1 MVNPEILWAQ
11 SREKVFITLNI
22 EGISE
27 QNIKIDIDSVKFT
40 GKNKEQE
47 FDINI
52 DLIKIIDPDESL
64 GCKTK
69 LCFIYLTKE
78 SSFWNKRQHKG
89 ITIYA

>member
-40 GKNKEQE
+40 GKNKE
-47 FDINI
+47 
-52 DLIKIIDPDESL
+52 LITKIKMFCI
-64 GCKTK
+64 
-69 LCFIYLTKE
+69 
-78 SSFWNKRQHKG
+78 
-89 ITIYA
+89 